1 MAISLGN
8 ALGAVTQV
16 QTGLANSAGEKS
28 LLDFINKINQYGVS
42 IKARYE
48 VNFSGI
54 EDITFFVTD
63 ITVPDLRQNF
73 GNIYFEGKSV
83 EVPINIEYGHDMTL
97 TMLNDGKGMI
107 YSTIVNWLLN
117 QDAGDSL
124 VDSGYTMTIRSLG
137 DGQNHMGMTI
147 TLNGVRMKSV
157 SGLTFAS
164 TDASVSTF
172 ALNLSVI
179 SFTATMGAL
188 QKISGIGGAIKQI
201 TNLSPKTLFG

>member
-8 ALGAVTQV
+8 ALGAITQV
-16 QTGLANSAGEKS
+16 QTGLANNAGEKS

-42 IKARYE
+42 IRARYE

-73 GNIYFEGKSV
+73 GNVYFEGKSV
-83 EVPINIEYGHDMTL
+83 EIPINIEYGHDMTL

-107 YSTIVNWLLN
+107 YTTIVNWLLN

-147 TLNGVRMKSV
+147 VLNGVRMKSV

-179 SFTATMGAL
+179 SFSATMGAL
-188 QKISGIGGAIKQI
+188 QKISGFAGAVKQL
-201 TNLSPKTLFG
+201 TNLSPKTLLN